1 MITYSR
7 AEIIPSSKTAK
18 NLAQI
23 LENLKKG
30 IIERAIVSRNN
41 ELEAVILPIKRY
53 EEIMEMAEILE
64 HIEIAQL
71 IKERGKEEAT
81 ITFDEVL
88 EKSGIHRNEI

>member
-18 NLAQI
+18 NLGQI

-71 IKERGKEEAT
+71 IQERKKEEAT
-81 ITFDEVL
+81 ISFDEVL

>member
-71 IKERGKEEAT
+71 IQERGKEEAT

>member
-1 MITYSR
+1 MITYSQ

-18 NLAQI
+18 NLGQI

-64 HIEIAQL
+64 HIEIAKL
-71 IKERGKEEAT
+71 IQEREKEEAT
-81 ITFDEVL
+81 ISFDEVL

>member
-7 AEIIPSSKTAK
+7 TEIIPSSKTAK
-18 NLAQI
+18 NLGQI

-53 EEIMEMAEILE
+53 EEIMEMAEVLE
-64 HIEIAQL
+64 HLEIAKL
-71 IKERGKEEAT
+71 IQEREKEEPT
-81 ITFDEVL
+81 ISFDEVL